1 MHRISTFF
9 YGIGQGIK
17 NIFRNRMFSLAS
29 IGTMAACLFLFGAF
43 YTILTNFQFIVKNAE
58 TNVGITVFFEENIT
72 EDEIFDLK
80 SQIMTRAEVHKVEYT
95 SAEEAWEDYKL
106 NRLSPELAASF
117 GDDNPLEN
125 SASFTIYLNDVT
137 MQDSLV
143 RFVGGLK
150 GVRKVNDAESVA
162 DTLAGFNKVLTA
174 VSGVIIVI
182 LLLVAAFL
190 IGMTIST
197 GVSVRRQE
205 ISIMKLIGASNY
217 FIRIPFVVEGILIG
231 IIGAVIPLVVIKF
244 AYAKIISMLAEKF
257 TSAFMVISFLEE
269 RTVMRTLAPISVLIG
284 VGIGFIASTFTL
296 KRQLRKIEVN

>member
-205 ISIMKLIGASNY
+205 ISIMKLIEP
-217 FIRIPFVVEGILIG
+217 R
-231 IIGAVIPLVVIKF
+231 
-244 AYAKIISMLAEKF
+244 IISSEFRSWSKE
-257 TSAFMVISFLEE
+257 S
-269 RTVMRTLAPISVLIG
+269 
-284 VGIGFIASTFTL
+284 
-296 KRQLRKIEVN
+296 